1 MNIRDLNIKDA
12 SSAALETLM
21 QDISVE
27 LQDRMYIIYEDA
39 LTHGLEVDEV
49 EEPGFIY
56 GKLCSIEL
64 LKELL

>member
-1 MNIRDLNIKDA
+1 MDIPEGTESEKDL
-12 SSAALETLM
+12 SEG
-21 QDISVE
+21 VE
-27 LQDRMYIIYEDA
+27 PIEEPVEEPE
-39 LTHGLEVDEV
+39 EVDEV